1 MGGDGNPGVALLQ
14 EFMLEWSHVSCTGT
28 NKESTSP
35 FTASEAD
42 HARLSLT
49 AKQLTLWIHINK
61 ILVATDIDTSELKAS
76 AYIIYMDNGK

>member
-1 MGGDGNPGVALLQ
+1 MGGYGNPGVALLQ
-14 EFMLEWSHVSCTGT
+14 EFMLEWSYVSCTGT

-49 AKQLTLWIHINK
+49 VKQI
-61 ILVATDIDTSELKAS
+61 DIVDTHKQNTWKFL
-76 AYIIYMDNGK
+76 

>member
-1 MGGDGNPGVALLQ
+1 MVTCQ
-14 EFMLEWSHVSCTGT
+14 ELIGTNTGTT

-49 AKQLTLWIHINK
+49 AKQ
-61 ILVATDIDTSELKAS
+61 IDN
-76 AYIIYMDNGK
+76 MDTHKQNT